1 MVLNK
6 KFSIAEA
13 TSQSVIMFSSALTF
27 SLMLAGHYIGY
38 FVSPDIALFLPCSL
52 FILYFSIQR
61 NVNNREIF
69 LIFALVVFYLFLFSS
84 TLVENHNEYGA
95 YKISALVFS
104 FFVPALLFLITG
116 SRVFFI
122 RLFLYFSLI
131 FLASYGVLILG
142 FKLLHGGVFE
152 RTLMGVNGPIVFARL
167 MIFGL
172 ITALFLLKGWWRS
185 LLILFFLF
193 MALISY
199 SKGPL
204 LGLFLVFIFFV
215 RAKYAFSFF
224 TVFLIG
230 AGVFSDFFN
239 RYINFFFDLFYAIHD
254 GDLSLISSGGN
265 EGSIGERLE
274 SFYKFFNVEFDYF
287 WGSGIGM
294 WAVTF
299 NSNHIYPH
307 NIIIEMMTELGGVFI
322 FLFLLFLLSGV
333 VVIVRGEWRNNLFF
347 ALSVFFFI
355 SSMFSGSIVDARYFF
370 FFLVVAVILADNPR
384 VILDKGIIR

>member
-1 MVLNK
+1 
-6 KFSIAEA
+6 
-13 TSQSVIMFSSALTF
+13 
-27 SLMLAGHYIGY
+27 
-38 FVSPDIALFLPCSL
+38 
-52 FILYFSIQR
+52 
-61 NVNNREIF
+61 
-69 LIFALVVFYLFLFSS
+69 FSS

-131 FLASYGVLILG
+131 FLASYGVLILV

-204 LGLFLVFIFFV
+204 LGL
-215 RAKYAFSFF
+215 
-224 TVFLIG
+224 
-230 AGVFSDFFN
+230 
-239 RYINFFFDLFYAIHD
+239 
-254 GDLSLISSGGN
+254 
-265 EGSIGERLE
+265 
-274 SFYKFFNVEFDYF
+274 
-287 WGSGIGM
+287 
-294 WAVTF
+294 
-299 NSNHIYPH
+299 
-307 NIIIEMMTELGGVFI
+307 
-322 FLFLLFLLSGV
+322 
-333 VVIVRGEWRNNLFF
+333 
-347 ALSVFFFI
+347 
-355 SSMFSGSIVDARYFF
+355 
-370 FFLVVAVILADNPR
+370 
-384 VILDKGIIR
+384 